1 MRPADSLLSAPSPDA
16 LAHSQRLREAIVADI
31 ASQDG
36 WIPFSRYLELV
47 LYAPGLGYY
56 AAGARKFGAEGDFV
70 TAPEISPLFA
80 RLVARQV
87 AQVLAL
93 VGGDVLELGPGSGVL
108 ARDLAAE
115 LAVLGASPPCYRLLE
130 VSADLRERQHA
141 LLAGS
146 AQRFAWLDRLPEK
159 FTGVVLANEVLDV
172 VPFHVVARLG
182 GKWSERGVGL
192 DSGALAWRDRTLGEG
207 ELLDRA
213 RQVFPQGGGDYLSE
227 IGLAGEALARTL
239 CERLER
245 GLVIFIDYGFAA
257 REFYHPQRSL
267 GTLRCHYRHRS
278 HDDPFLY
285 PGLQDI
291 TAHVDFSAIAA
302 AGEKAGARVLGFAT
316 QANFLLS
323 CGMAELV
330 AASDPSQA
338 AAHLR
343 LTNALN
349 RLVSPAEMGELFKVL
364 ALGKGVAAPLLGFH
378 SGRAMALQVGQ

>member
-1 MRPADSLLSAPSPDA
+1 MRPSDPLLPAPSPEA
-16 LAHSQRLREAIVADI
+16 LAHSQRLFEAVVAGI
-31 ASQDG
+31 SSGGG
-36 WIPFSRYLELV
+36 WIPFTRYLELA

-80 RLVARQV
+80 RLLARQV

-130 VSADLRERQHA
+130 VSADLRERQQS
-141 LLAGS
+141 LLAGA
-146 AQRFAWLDRLPEK
+146 AQRFEWLDRLPEK
-159 FTGVVLANEVLDV
+159 FTGVVIANEVLDV
-172 VPFHVVARLG
+172 VPFHLVARIG
-182 GKWSERGVGL
+182 GKWFERGVGV
-192 DSGALAWRDRTLGEG
+192 DAGALAWRDRALGEG
-207 ELLDRA
+207 ALRDRA
-213 RQVFPQGGGDYLSE
+213 RQAFPQGEGDYLSE
-227 IGLAGEALARTL
+227 IGLAGEALAQTL

-257 REFYHPQRSL
+257 REFYHPQRSE
-267 GTLRCHYRHRS
+267 GTLRCHYRHRF
-278 HDDPFLY
+278 HGDPFLY

-302 AGEKAGARVLGFAT
+302 AGEMAGAQALGFST
-316 QANFLLS
+316 QANFLVS
-323 CGMAELV
+323 CGLAELV
-330 AASDPSQA
+330 ATSDPSQA
-338 AAHLR
+338 AAHLK

-364 ALGKGVAAPLLGFH
+364 ALGKGIAEPLSGFR
-378 SGRAMALQVGQ
+378 SGRALPL

>member
-1 MRPADSLLSAPSPDA
+1 MRPADKLLPAPSNDA
-16 LAHSQRLREAIVADI
+16 LAHSQRLREAIVADVL
-31 ASQDG
+31 SSGG
-36 WIPFSRYLELV
+36 WIPFDRYLELA

-80 RLVARQV
+80 RLLARQV

-115 LAVLGASPPCYRLLE
+115 LAVLGASPACYRLLE
-130 VSADLRERQHA
+130 VSADLRERQQS
-141 LLAGS
+141 LLAGA
-146 AQRFAWLDRLPEK
+146 AQRFEWLDRLPEK
-159 FTGVVLANEVLDV
+159 FTGVVIANEVLDV
-172 VPFHVVARLG
+172 VPFHLVARTG
-182 GKWSERGVGL
+182 GEWFERGVGV
-192 DSGALAWRDRTLGEG
+192 DAGALAWRDRSLGEG
-207 ELLDRA
+207 ALRDRA
-213 RQVFPQGGGDYLSE
+213 RRAFPQGDGDYLSE
-227 IGLAGEALARTL
+227 IGLAGEALAQTL
-239 CERLER
+239 CERLEL

-257 REFYHPQRSL
+257 REFYHPQRSE
-267 GTLRCHYRHRS
+267 GTLRCHYRHRF
-278 HDDPFLY
+278 HGDPFLY

-302 AGEKAGARVLGFAT
+302 AGEMAGAQALGFST
-316 QANFLLS
+316 QANFLVS
-323 CGMAELV
+323 CGLAELV

-338 AAHLR
+338 AAHLK

-364 ALGKGVAAPLLGFH
+364 ALGKGIAEPLSGFR
-378 SGRAMALQVGQ
+378 SGRALPL

>member
-1 MRPADSLLSAPSPDA
+1 MRPSEPVLPAPSPEA
-16 LAHSQRLREAIVADI
+16 LAHSQRLREAIVAEI
-31 ASQDG
+31 SSGGG
-36 WIPFSRYLELV
+36 WIPFTRYLELA

-80 RLVARQV
+80 RLLARQV
-87 AQVLAL
+87 AQALAL

-130 VSADLRERQHA
+130 VSADLRERQQT
-141 LLAGS
+141 LLAGA
-146 AQRFAWLDRLPEK
+146 AQRFEWLDRLPEK
-159 FTGVVLANEVLDV
+159 FTGVVIANEVLDV
-172 VPFHVVARLG
+172 VPFRLVARIG
-182 GKWSERGVGL
+182 GEWFERGVGV
-192 DSGALAWRDRTLGEG
+192 DAGALAWRDRALGAG
-207 ELLDRA
+207 ALRDRA
-213 RQVFPQGGGDYLSE
+213 RQAFPQGEGDYLSE
-227 IGLAGEALARTL
+227 IGLAGEALAQTL

-257 REFYHPQRSL
+257 REFYHPQRSE
-267 GTLRCHYRHRS
+267 GTLRCHYRHRF
-278 HDDPFLY
+278 HGDPFLY

-302 AGEKAGARVLGFAT
+302 SGEMAGAQALGFST
-316 QANFLLS
+316 QAGFLVS
-323 CGMAELV
+323 CGLAELV

-338 AAHLR
+338 AAHLK

-364 ALGKGVAAPLLGFH
+364 ALGKGIADPLSGFR
-378 SGRAMALQVGQ
+378 SGRALPL